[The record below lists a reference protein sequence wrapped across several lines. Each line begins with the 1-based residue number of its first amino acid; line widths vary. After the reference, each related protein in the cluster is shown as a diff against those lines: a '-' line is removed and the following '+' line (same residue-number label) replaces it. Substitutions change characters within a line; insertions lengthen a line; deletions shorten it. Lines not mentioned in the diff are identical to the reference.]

1 MRQAAYWAYVE
12 ERLVDWLSRALRRK
26 PAAEAQ
32 GAAALRAAAPYCSHL
47 RKQLVVAAQT
57 LIRRG
62 SYGRPLYGAVIRSL
76 ADQGD
81 RQLPGLLGSA
91 LSDADGGGLSTLAAA
106 ARCRSSKLAA
116 PLMRLVA
123 SRHVDLAFGAELVCR
138 LHAAG
143 RPDHLLDAAAR
154 LKESSRILLST
165 QLLAP
170 MVTDE
175 SKPVALPS
183 AVAPA
188 MAVLRNSER
197 HLGRWL
203 VFAKVGL
210 RGGDPGP
217 LKEAD
222 ERARHGTS
230 SSRAA
235 WTLLAWALAP
245 KRDLPSIKATTDIV
259 ARLSDRPTAE
269 RDLSFLF
276 LLARAGADGARPMLE
291 ALGRPPLR
299 EPVSI
304 RAAGALAQR
313 YDDGAALAAL
323 QALATGRS
331 THRLRGITA
340 AALWDAGRHAEA
352 RQRAELLHDAHS
364 LSCSVWGGLV
374 LGRGRSRAPVMAES
388 SFRLLEQGWVE

>member
-1 MRQAAYWAYVE
+1 MGQAAYWAHVE
-12 ERLVDWLSRALRRK
+12 GRLVDWLVKALRRK
-26 PAAEAQ
+26 PAAEPQ
-32 GAAALRAAAPYCSHL
+32 GAAALRVAAPHCAKL

-57 LIRRG
+57 LIRRR

-81 RQLPGLLGSA
+81 RQLPGLLASA
-91 LSDADGGGLSTLAAA
+91 LADPDGGGLSTLAAA
-106 ARCRSSKLAA
+106 ARCRSPKLGA
-116 PLMRLVA
+116 PLMRLMG
-123 SRHVDLAFGAELVCR
+123 SRRVDLAFGAELVCR
-138 LHAAG
+138 LRADG

-154 LKESSRILLST
+154 LKESSRILLCT

-170 MVTDE
+170 MVTAD
-175 SKPVALPS
+175 SKPVALPR

-188 MAVLRNSER
+188 MGVLRNSER

-203 VFAKVGL
+203 VFAKVGM

-217 LKEAD
+217 LEEAD
-222 ERARHGTS
+222 KRACHGTR

-245 KRDLPSIKATTDIV
+245 QREVPSVKATTDIV

-276 LLARAGADGARPMLE
+276 LLARVGATGARPMLE
-291 ALGRPPLR
+291 VLAKPPLR
-299 EPVSI
+299 EAVHV
-304 RAAGALAQR
+304 RGAGVLAR
-313 YDDGAALAAL
+313 CYDDGTALSPLRAVADGR
-323 QALATGRS
+323 TG
-331 THRLRGITA
+331 HRLRGVA
-340 AALWDAGRHAEA
+340 VAALWDAGQQTEA
-352 RQRAELLHDAHS
+352 CQRAAVLQDARS

-374 LGRGRSRAPVMAES
+374 LGQGRSRTQVMSES
-388 SFRLLEQGWVE
+388 SFRLLEPGWVE